1 MEKNLFRNT
10 KARAECNRSLLV
22 SGKKKI
28 MLPSHLA
35 MNVSEDQL

>member
-10 KARAECNRSLLV
+10 KARAECNRSLPV
-22 SGKKKI
+22 SGKKI

-35 MNVSEDQL
+35 INVSEHQL